1 MHTGYKGRTGIYEVM
16 VIDSKIQDM
25 ILSKTPA
32 HEITR
37 TAIRSGL
44 LTPLRDN
51 AVQKVIQGV
60 TTFEEAASAV
70 MN

>member
-1 MHTGYKGRTGIYEVM
+1 MHTGYKGRTGVYEVLT
-16 VIDSKIQDM
+16 ISNDIQDM
-25 ILSKTPA
+25 ILNKIPA

-44 LTPLRDN
+44 LTPLKDN
-51 AVQKVIQGV
+51 AMQKVIQGI

>member
-1 MHTGYKGRTGIYEVM
+1 
-16 VIDSKIQDM
+16 M
-25 ILSKTPA
+25 ILSKIPA

-44 LTPLRDN
+44 LTPLKDN
-51 AVQKVIQGV
+51 AVVKVIQGI

-70 MN
+70 LN